1 MIEYEKVT
9 VSRQAL
15 LKDAMKLIDQNGS
28 GIIFVL
34 GDKKKLLG
42 IMTDGDVRRVLLGG
56 FTTDVQVED
65 VMQRNFISAHKDTS
79 VEEIHQL
86 LMDYEHIPL
95 VDDNGL
101 FVDFASQK
109 KIRSIPLMQPSLRG
123 NELSYINDCLVTGWI
138 SSQGSYIKKFEDM
151 FKDYIGANFAIA
163 TSSGTTALHLA
174 MLSLGVKEGDEVI
187 VPNFTF
193 AAPIN
198 AILYVGAKPVLIDV
212 DPDTMTLDISKVESA
227 INSKTKAILPV
238 HLYGYPVDMREVMR
252 IANKHNLIV
261 IEDCAEAIGSQ
272 SDGKHVGI
280 FGDAAIFSF
289 FANKSITTG
298 EGGMLV
304 IKKESDHT
312 RARKL
317 KDHGMSMEKRYWH
330 EEVGYNFRMTN
341 MQAAIGCAQMERVN
355 EFIEKKIEIA
365 RMYES
370 CLKNVS
376 DIKLPIK
383 PLNGVNSYW
392 LYTIVLGNTISN
404 KRDDI
409 LSELDYAGIQARRT
423 FYPIHL
429 MPPYQK
435 FKLKECKYSNSIML
449 SYCGICLPS
458 WSDIGYEKIRYI
470 SDTLE
475 IILSEK

>member
-1 MIEYEKVT
+1 
-9 VSRQAL
+9 
-15 LKDAMKLIDQNGS
+15 
-28 GIIFVL
+28 
-34 GDKKKLLG
+34 
-42 IMTDGDVRRVLLGG
+42 
-56 FTTDVQVED
+56 
-65 VMQRNFISAHKDTS
+65 
-79 VEEIHQL
+79 
-86 LMDYEHIPL
+86 
-95 VDDNGL
+95 
-101 FVDFASQK
+101 
-109 KIRSIPLMQPSLRG
+109 
-123 NELSYINDCLVTGWI
+123 
-138 SSQGSYIKKFEDM
+138 
-151 FKDYIGANFAIA
+151 
-163 TSSGTTALHLA
+163 
-174 MLSLGVKEGDEVI
+174 
-187 VPNFTF
+187 
-193 AAPIN
+193 
-198 AILYVGAKPVLIDV
+198 
-212 DPDTMTLDISKVESA
+212 
-227 INSKTKAILPV
+227 
-238 HLYGYPVDMREVMR
+238 
-252 IANKHNLIV
+252 
-261 IEDCAEAIGSQ
+261 
-272 SDGKHVGI
+272 
-280 FGDAAIFSF
+280 
-289 FANKSITTG
+289 
-298 EGGMLV
+298 MLV

-475 IILSEK
+475 IILSKK